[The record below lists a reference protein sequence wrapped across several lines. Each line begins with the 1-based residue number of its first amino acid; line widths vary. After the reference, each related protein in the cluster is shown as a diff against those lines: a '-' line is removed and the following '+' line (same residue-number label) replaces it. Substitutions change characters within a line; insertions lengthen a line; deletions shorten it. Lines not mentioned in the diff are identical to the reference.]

1 MVQPN
6 TRKYCDAEPLQ
17 IRKRYIKVQLQ
28 LEPMDGK
35 WLTANM
41 K

>member
-1 MVQPN
+1 MVIQEN
-6 TRKYCDAEPLQ
+6 IATQEPLQ